1 MLKEL
6 NKDSRT
12 DERQLRRILAKSR
25 DEPIAPVGP
34 IAKPKKRVRLGALK
48 GWMERRRHPFRHRKG
63 FQSRRLI
70 QLQSLGTF
78 TTTSVICGRRDA
90 RWPHRQDAC
99 AT

>member
-48 GWMERRRHPFRHRKG
+48 GWMEIQGDIIHSDIEKDFRAG
-63 FQSRRLI
+63 
-70 QLQSLGTF
+70 
-78 TTTSVICGRRDA
+78 A
-90 RWPHRQDAC
+90 
-99 AT
+99 